1 MQTTISCVQP
11 NCGDWGAVSFLR
23 RWVIMRKQKQE
34 FYWFGEFLIDCRK
47 TWSNHNSLLKTQ
59 GKKTNDQKRG
69 KTQATKSRLGI
80 GWRLIG
86 WEHGGAS
93 FLDQSET
100 DLKQN
105 QRNPGLLSKLNWKV
119 LCIWADKNYPN
130 ISNPRREEFKLD
142 ITKTIHRNWKSV
154 EY

>member
-1 MQTTISCVQP
+1 M
-11 NCGDWGAVSFLR
+11 
-23 RWVIMRKQKQE
+23 
-34 FYWFGEFLIDCRK
+34 
-47 TWSNHNSLLKTQ
+47 KTQ

-105 QRNPGLLSKLNWKV
+105 QRNPGSESRNSIEKCFVYEQIRIIQILVIQDAKNLSL
-119 LCIWADKNYPN
+119 
-130 ISNPRREEFKLD
+130 
-142 ITKTIHRNWKSV
+142 T
-154 EY
+154 

>member
-1 MQTTISCVQP
+1 M
-11 NCGDWGAVSFLR
+11 
-23 RWVIMRKQKQE
+23 
-34 FYWFGEFLIDCRK
+34 
-47 TWSNHNSLLKTQ
+47 KTQ

-80 GWRLIG
+80 VWRLIG

-105 QRNPGLLSKLNWKV
+105 QRIPDYFRNSIEKCFVYEQIKIIQILVIQDAKNLSL
-119 LCIWADKNYPN
+119 
-130 ISNPRREEFKLD
+130 
-142 ITKTIHRNWKSV
+142 T
-154 EY
+154 